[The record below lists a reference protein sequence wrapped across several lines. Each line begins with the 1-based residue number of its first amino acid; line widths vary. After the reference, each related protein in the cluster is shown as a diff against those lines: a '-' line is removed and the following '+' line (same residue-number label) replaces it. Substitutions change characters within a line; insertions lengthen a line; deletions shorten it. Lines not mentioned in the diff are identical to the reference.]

1 MRRGLRGQVDG
12 CGLGKGTMIRLQG
25 VGTGMWAV
33 RLPALLLVLAGVAL
47 LLWQGDARGWFG
59 SRPATVDDVL
69 QVTFRPVDAATG
81 RRLADVRVNCFMR
94 GREQACSQVRDG
106 RSMLLTI
113 AVAVRRSE
121 QRGLFTRHASR
132 IIGADD
138 RPIHLM
144 FIAPDYNRLVHS
156 YRLGELAALATAGEQ
171 RVELTRS
178 TAPDGPGSGH
188 ADAEGSGDAAGNAD
202 VGGGS
207 HAGETIDE

>member
-1 MRRGLRGQVDG
+1 MS
-12 CGLGKGTMIRLQG
+12 RLQG
-25 VGTGMWAV
+25 AGTGMWAL
-33 RLPALLLVLAGVAL
+33 RLPALLLLLAGVAL

-59 SRPATVDDVL
+59 SRTATVDDVL

-106 RSMLLTI
+106 RSLLLTI
-113 AVAVRRSE
+113 AVAMRRSE
-121 QRGLFTRHASR
+121 QRGLFTRHSSH

-138 RPIHLM
+138 LPIHLM
-144 FIAPDYNRLVHS
+144 FIAPDYDRLVHS

-171 RVELTRS
+171 RVELTQS

-188 ADAEGSGDAAGNAD
+188 AGAEGSEGASGSTEAGS
-202 VGGGS
+202 GL
-207 HAGETIDE
+207 HAGETVDE